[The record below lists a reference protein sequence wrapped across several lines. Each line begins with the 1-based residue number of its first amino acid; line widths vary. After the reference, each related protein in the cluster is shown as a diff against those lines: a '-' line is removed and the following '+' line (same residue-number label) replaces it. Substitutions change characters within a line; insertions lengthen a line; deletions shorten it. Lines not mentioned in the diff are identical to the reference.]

1 MRAMPHLNRRLALG
15 LAALAAT
22 CAFNAAADTYPSKP
36 VSIVVAYAP
45 GGQGD
50 VFARLAQDEQGEGE
64 GGTPSGGNQG

>member
-45 GGQGD
+45 G
-50 VFARLAQDEQGEGE
+50 LACAIRMNSC
-64 GGTPSGGNQG
+64 TVL